1 MRYAIW
7 SFVVALMCSAVLSSN
22 RDARAEIDQGAAGF
36 YPWSGYW
43 WQHASG
49 GLTGPLSRYDQ
60 AFGTRAA
67 AWEHK
72 FHVSRRVPQW
82 YGHCHAWSAAS
93 VSEKEPKSRQS
104 ANSVAFGVGDQKGL
118 LSACHAS
125 DVANVYGDRF
135 GDGVGNEVRQDLNP
149 VAFWRVLQMYVKQRK
164 LPIIA
169 DLEPGEEVWNYP
181 VCSYRVD
188 YQPGT
193 RGWHEAKLV
202 IMTVDNDVHPNYVGH
217 KTALH
222 RYSFRF
228 VLRNGAPVIDGAHW
242 VGRSAEQ
249 HPDFAWYPY
258 VAVTENPEVDLA
270 QVSRVVGYPV
280 GGSNPTVDGGSSPS
294 ESEPTTDPS
303 PPPQAEREPATELSP
318 PPQADREFPAA
329 VSVDFADMLSADEL
343 LSLVANK
350 TSHFRLDIF
359 TDGGDGAR
367 FRAGDRIR
375 VTAESNQPGFLYLFD
390 IGPAG
395 DMRLV
400 FPLPGDDNRI
410 AANQPREIPPQGERP
425 WLRADGTGQHH
436 LKGIVTSRRV
446 RLTGFG
452 ATASGDAATGP
463 QEPAEQT
470 DKQDKD
476 KEKQPKK
483 DPAAAVQS
491 RSEAQP
497 AEQKSDAEKPPLKQQ
512 KKDESTLPSQEKTE
526 EGAEEPASQELEPQ
540 QLRIYPTALRQIRND
555 LLAFFSKGQEF
566 DEKATD
572 KAGRFAQDRCD
583 YFVLPAPG
591 LKTDRKGPT
600 QTSSR
605 TQASEN

>member
-1 MRYAIW
+1 
-7 SFVVALMCSAVLSSN
+7 
-22 RDARAEIDQGAAGF
+22 
-36 YPWSGYW
+36 
-43 WQHASG
+43 
-49 GLTGPLSRYDQ
+49 
-60 AFGTRAA
+60 
-67 AWEHK
+67 
-72 FHVSRRVPQW
+72 
-82 YGHCHAWSAAS
+82 
-93 VSEKEPKSRQS
+93 
-104 ANSVAFGVGDQKGL
+104 
-118 LSACHAS
+118 
-125 DVANVYGDRF
+125 
-135 GDGVGNEVRQDLNP
+135 
-149 VAFWRVLQMYVKQRK
+149 
-164 LPIIA
+164 
-169 DLEPGEEVWNYP
+169 
-181 VCSYRVD
+181 
-188 YQPGT
+188 
-193 RGWHEAKLV
+193 
-202 IMTVDNDVHPNYVGH
+202 MTVDNDVHPNYVGH